1 MTRPMRSES
10 VNDTMKEEASNQDHW
25 GKQIE
30 AVVVAAVVKSAFA
43 VPVPPQVV
51 SGGCIAP
58 P

>member
-1 MTRPMRSES
+1 M
-10 VNDTMKEEASNQDHW
+10 NDTMKEEASNQDHW